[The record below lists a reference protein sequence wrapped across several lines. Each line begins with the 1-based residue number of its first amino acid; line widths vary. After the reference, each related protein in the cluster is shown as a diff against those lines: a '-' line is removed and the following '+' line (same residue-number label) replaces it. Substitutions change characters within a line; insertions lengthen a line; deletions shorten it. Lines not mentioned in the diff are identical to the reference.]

1 MAGFRKFEDIV
12 AWQIAYRL
20 KLEVLAICQRASLKS
35 DRDLHEQLISAARS
49 GPRNIAEGFG
59 RWHHRDFARFTRIAR
74 ASEIELLNH
83 FLDARDSG
91 HISEA
96 ERAKLAHTAKKAIK
110 AANGL
115 IRYLEDSPDPE

>member
-1 MAGFRKFEDIV
+1 MGFNRFEDIV
-12 AWQIAYRL
+12 AWQIANRL
-20 KLEVLAICQRASLKS
+20 KLAVLALCKRESFKD
-35 DRDLHEQLISAARS
+35 DRDLYYQLIDAARS

-59 RWHHRDFARFTRIAR
+59 RWRHGDFARFTRMAR

-91 HISEA
+91 HISEV
-96 ERAKLAHTAKKAIK
+96 ERAQLAHTAKQAIK

-115 IRYLEDSPDPE
+115 IRYLENSDDPK